1 MPVST
6 KHRMSDEDMQDRSIL
21 ESRQRGITVVEIM
34 VTLAIAAILIGLA
47 LPAFNAFVAQRTLT
61 SQVNDFL
68 VGVQYARSEAIR
80 RSARVSLQSL
90 DASDASNEWGNGY
103 CVVAGNPGNC
113 DDPLRTFVAIGDNTL
128 NANGGAGLYFTTTGC
143 SNTFGR
149 NMAQGNIGSGVG
161 GCIALF
167 SPESCSQCSAGPA
180 NASFGDNLIPGPPIF

>member
-1 MPVST
+1 MPVTT

-128 NANGGAGLYFTTTGC
+128 NANGALDSLATLTFDGRGLLVGGGAGTVDLCAPTVDR
-143 SNTFGR
+143 GR
-149 NMAQGNIGSGVG
+149 RIDISLIGRV
-161 GCIALF
+161 A
-167 SPESCSQCSAGPA
+167 SQELDCTP
-180 NASFGDNLIPGPPIF
+180 